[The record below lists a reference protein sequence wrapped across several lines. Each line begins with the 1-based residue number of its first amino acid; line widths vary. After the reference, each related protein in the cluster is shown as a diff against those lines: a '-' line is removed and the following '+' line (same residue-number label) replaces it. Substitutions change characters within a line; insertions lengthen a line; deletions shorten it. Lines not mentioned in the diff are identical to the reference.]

1 MSRPSELS
9 HRRSTGYASP
19 GQGYPPDR
27 RHRRADRVYQVDTRS
42 LRGNALFRP
51 LNGYAST
58 QRHNFDGWMSSSSD
72 NGLSNSY
79 AQLFRDGSIETVDAR
94 MLHPEGRSIP
104 IDLLETEVIDVVSK
118 YLALLGQLGVD
129 PPIVLMLTL
138 MGVQGY
144 TIPPPNAWG
153 LKHPIPGRAAG
164 ACSGSGAPGPRRAAR
179 PTTCIRRHLASRWIP
194 GLAELRRERH
204 QASIGCRRPMIAT
217 CSRAAVIPALEVLV

>member
-1 MSRPSELS
+1 MRLGRRGSELVRAFADFCMSRPSELS

-153 LKHPIPGRAAG
+153 LKHPIDRDVLLVPAVEVERLDLDVPHVLRPAFDAIWQAGGYPGSQNYDENG
-164 ACSGSGAPGPRRAAR
+164 TRRA
-179 PTTCIRRHLASRWIP
+179 
-194 GLAELRRERH
+194 
-204 QASIGCRRPMIAT
+204 
-217 CSRAAVIPALEVLV
+217 